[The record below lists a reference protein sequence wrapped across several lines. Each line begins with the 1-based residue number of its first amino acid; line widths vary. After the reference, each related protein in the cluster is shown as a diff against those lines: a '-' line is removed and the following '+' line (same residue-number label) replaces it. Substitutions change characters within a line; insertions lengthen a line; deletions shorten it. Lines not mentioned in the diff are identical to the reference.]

1 MTIKEQLRYY
11 GKLVRSGNAT
21 DADKAFLARAQRAF
35 DYLGL
40 RTQRNAKPI
49 SGWWDLPVA
58 KAMWEGDARDINA

>member
-35 DYLGL
+35 DYLGYAL
-40 RTQRNAKPI
+40 SLERKDQR
-49 SGWWDLPVA
+49 
-58 KAMWEGDARDINA
+58 ARAA